1 MSDSTETSASV
12 ADSKSSAP
20 KKAVKSGLAKVIPTD
35 RVSFDKQASALRAY
49 AAASGREKKAV
60 TNEEVSAVM
69 SDLVASS
76 ISLCNPFFSD
86 AGLLVQ
92 EGRKLRPVEAVF
104 DFQHAYEWNADTAG
118 HKLGPVFSQH
128 WATKCLVPKLA
139 FRQLSKDEAISFLA
153 EESKATTSHRKNLET
168 LLEFLSFAGVIRLDG
183 NAVFK
188 TANQN
193 PPATGKEATAAATPS
208 PSEPPPTAKAIDD
221 PTADLDPMIQ
231 GLFKKLPKSGDWGV
245 ADRIKWLQTAASIF
259 GLIYTNSDTDV
270 SDEISVMGKSS
281 NNKNKDPQP

>member
-1 MSDSTETSASV
+1 MSDATETNASLS
-12 ADSKSSAP
+12 DFKSSAP
-20 KKAVKSGLAKVIPTD
+20 KKAVKSGLAKIIPTD

-60 TNEEVSAVM
+60 TNEEVAAVM

-86 AGLLVQ
+86 AALLVQ

-104 DFQHAYEWNADTAG
+104 DFQHAYEWNPDTAG
-118 HKLGPVFSQH
+118 HKLGPVLSQH

-139 FRQLSKDEAISFLA
+139 FRQLSKDEAIAFLA
-153 EESKATTSHRKNLET
+153 EESKATTSHRKNLDT
-168 LLEFLSFAGVIRLDG
+168 LLEFLNFAGVIRLDG
-183 NAVFK
+183 NAVSK

-193 PPATGKEATAAATPS
+193 SVTGKDALAAATPS
-208 PSEPPPTAKAIDD
+208 PSEPPKIIKAVDD

-231 GLFKKLPKSGDWGV
+231 GLFKKLPKSGDWSV
-245 ADRIKWLQTAASIF
+245 ADRVKWLQTAASIF
-259 GLIYTNSDTDV
+259 GLIYTKSDPAA
-270 SDEISVMGKSS
+270 SDEITVTEKSP
-281 NNKNKDPQP
+281 NNKNKDPSS